1 MATCKA
7 ALGLVRSGWQGPAAD
22 GPPRAR
28 TLLFSSG
35 PSTHQLPRDWLAVGW
50 CVGACGCSRAGGRM
64 TESGAPVAGSHPVAL
79 GGISLGASRE
89 GVLSAGEHVCCVV
102 CVVAYRRWGVRPP
115 VWFVAWS
122 RSTLGV
128 SLVGGR
134 VVMRGSPH
142 ACVGWGCACPSSPR
156 IPLQLEVWASWAS
169 HGPQWG

>member
-1 MATCKA
+1 M
-7 ALGLVRSGWQGPAAD
+7 
-22 GPPRAR
+22 
-28 TLLFSSG
+28 
-35 PSTHQLPRDWLAVGW
+35 
-50 CVGACGCSRAGGRM
+50 
-64 TESGAPVAGSHPVAL
+64 
-79 GGISLGASRE
+79 
-89 GVLSAGEHVCCVV
+89 
-102 CVVAYRRWGVRPP
+102 RPP

-169 HGPQWG
+169 HGPQWGRQEGCAYLHVTVNLGTRAPVTQSWPGQSLSSTSYGLPVPRGGR